1 MGWLL
6 HGEQGHEAARGLR
19 AGSMGQKLPGQDCLL
34 LQSLGT
40 ESTVNVTPCSG
51 WGLQAGTGAEK
62 DGPGIQSRA
71 AGPTQSL
78 VQSCLILCA
87 LFLNR

>member
-19 AGSMGQKLPGQDCLL
+19 AGSVGQKLSGQDCLL

-62 DGPGIQSRA
+62 DGPWIQSRI
-71 AGPTQSL
+71 PRNPL
-78 VQSCLILCA
+78 R
-87 LFLNR
+87 NRV